1 MPLIRF
7 RNYKEFQPDE
17 FTFENPKFNSTLES
31 IFEKVKKEFDFQM
44 DVILQKLVICGKGNQ
59 FATNLDVTGE
69 NQFATLIIQLPSF
82 STGNNLTIRHD
93 NETKTIEFDRKES
106 SCEILYSAFY
116 SNCDYKMTPL
126 ESGYRLV
133 LVYNLT
139 SNDSAEHLKR
149 LQEST
154 SMKQDIATTLS
165 EVKDFRKLPGAP
177 QKSFSFL
184 STFRK

>member
-31 IFEKVKKEFDFQM
+31 IFEKVKDEFDFQM
-44 DVILQKLVICGKGNQ
+44 DIILQKLVICEKGNQ

-69 NQFATLIIQLPSF
+69 NQFATLIIQLPSLF
-82 STGNNLTIRHD
+82 TGNNLTIRHG

-116 SNCDYKMTPL
+116 SNCDYEMTAL

-133 LVYNLT
+133 LVYKLT
-139 SNDSAEHLKR
+139 SSDATERLKS
-149 LQEST
+149 LEEST
-154 SMKQDIATTLS
+154 SMKQDVAVTLS
-165 EVKDFRKLPGAP
+165 EVR
-177 QKSFSFL
+177 
-184 STFRK
+184 TC